1 MGIITIKSLVKR
13 LKQTTGNR
21 QWLFVAMET
30 KPIYIMFRC
39 SFIYRTG
46 IHRNH
51 SVSFETFMCKQKCH
65 VFLISNRTIRNL
77 VGIFTLSCV
86 SL

>member
-1 MGIITIKSLVKR
+1 MGINIYKIISKEA
-13 LKQTTGNR
+13 KQTTGNR
-21 QWLFVAMET
+21 QWLFVTLET

-39 SFIYRTG
+39 SFIYRMG